1 MIRTT
6 LNWTV
11 KNLKSMYDGKH
22 TLQMDHVIQR
32 QSGQWDGDRLK
43 KSLLIHSIFANYPVP
58 PVYCLKEAIS
68 EKDYSYSIL
77 DGKQRLTT
85 IFDYIDGRYPLDT
98 ETPSVTIDDT
108 VYELGGKYFTDLDTE
123 CQQELLRFKF
133 TIYGFEDA
141 DDDLIEEI
149 FFRLNNSTP
158 LSKPQKAMPL
168 CGVENA
174 KFIKSILSDRFFS
187 EICQF
192 SALQRRKSDD
202 MCTLLQAMML
212 LDNRY
217 EGYEFSSI
225 SADEIMRYAASIKN
239 NYSEEQKNRL
249 YDIIDYLE
257 KVFPEKDKL
266 LKKINIPIV
275 MLAADTAMGDSYDSV
290 KNLYRVGPMYFRQWF
305 SYFFTECYEE
315 YKQYCSSGSIKKEKT
330 LKRIEIMEASL
341 VGYFEL
347 EEADKAEQEPSLPKE
362 DAPADESALTE
373 ECVSAGES
381 VLANEN
387 VSVDESVLADEDA
400 SADESAPTKED
411 SSPKEPTL
419 PDASEPSIDAGLAE
433 SNPTANE
440 TENAVIEE
448 NADSSKDTGYASVAE
463 DAASYTASDQ
473 TAYSK
478 TSEVEEPPEEFTQ
491 DTE

>member
-1 MIRTT
+1 MIKTT

-43 KSLLIHSIFANYPVP
+43 KSLLIHSILANYPVP

-85 IFDYIDGRYPLDT
+85 IFDFIDGRYPLDT
-98 ETPSVTIDDT
+98 ETPAVTIEDA
-108 VYELGGKYFTDLDTE
+108 VYELGGKYFTDLDIE

-202 MCTLLQAMML
+202 MCTLLQGMML

-217 EGYEFSSI
+217 EGYEFTSI

-257 KVFPEKDKL
+257 KVFPEKDKM

-275 MLAADTAMGDSYDSV
+275 MLAADTAMGEGYDSL

-305 SYFFTECYEE
+305 SYFFAECYEE

-341 VGYFEL
+341 VSYFEL
-347 EEADKAEQEPSLPKE
+347 EGTDKTEETEQDTSLSRE
-362 DAPADESALTE
+362 DASPAEESALT
-373 ECVSAGES
+373 
-381 VLANEN
+381 
-387 VSVDESVLADEDA
+387 D
-400 SADESAPTKED
+400 D
-411 SSPKEPTL
+411 STPLT
-419 PDASEPSIDAGLAE
+419 DAGLTEIDPPAD
-433 SNPTANE
+433 E
-440 TENAVIEE
+440 TESAAIEE
-448 NADSSKDTGYASVAE
+448 NAGYASVAE
-463 DAASYTASDQ
+463 ETASYTAPEQ
-473 TAYSK
+473 TGV
-478 TSEVEEPPEEFTQ
+478 SETEAAEEPPDGPIQ
-491 DTE
+491 DTQ

>member
-108 VYELGGKYFTDLDTE
+108 AYELGGKYFTDLDIE

-187 EICQF
+187 DICQF

-202 MCTLLQAMML
+202 MCTLLQSMML

-257 KVFPEKDKL
+257 KVFPEKDKM

-275 MLAADTAMGDSYDSV
+275 MLAADTAMGDGYDPV

-305 SYFFTECYEE
+305 SYFFAECYEE

-330 LKRIEIMEASL
+330 IKRIEIMEASL

-347 EEADKAEQEPSLPKE
+347 KETGMAEQNTALSKE
-362 DAPADESALTE
+362 DVPADEPALTE
-373 ECVSAGES
+373 ENSSLE
-381 VLANEN
+381 EP
-387 VSVDESVLADEDA
+387 
-400 SADESAPTKED
+400 APSD
-411 SSPKEPTL
+411 
-419 PDASEPSIDAGLAE
+419 DSEPSADAGLAE
-433 SNPTANE
+433 SDPATDE
-440 TENAVIEE
+440 TRNAVIEE

>member
-11 KNLKSMYDGKH
+11 KTLKNMYDGKN

-32 QSGQWDGDRLK
+32 QSGQWEGDKLK
-43 KSLLIHSIFANYPVP
+43 KSLLIHSLLANYPVP
-58 PVYCLKEAIS
+58 PVYCLKEAAGG
-68 EKDYSYSIL
+68 KDYSYSIL

-85 IFDYIDGRYPLDT
+85 IFDFIDGRYPIDT
-98 ETPSVTIDDT
+98 ETPAVTIEDA

-217 EGYEFSSI
+217 GSYEFSSI

-275 MLAADTAMGDSYDSV
+275 MLAADTAMGDGYDSL

-305 SYFFTECYEE
+305 SYFFNECYDE
-315 YKQYCSSGSIKKEKT
+315 YKQFCSSGSIKKEKT
-330 LKRIEIMEASL
+330 IKRIEIMEASL

-347 EEADKAEQEPSLPKE
+347 EETGTVAQDTALSKE
-362 DAPADESALTE
+362 ESPADGSALTE
-373 ECVSAGES
+373 E
-381 VLANEN
+381 
-387 VSVDESVLADEDA
+387 
-400 SADESAPTKED
+400 D
-411 SSPKEPTL
+411 SSPEEPA
-419 PDASEPSIDAGLAE
+419 PSDDSEPSTDAGLAE
-433 SNPTANE
+433 SDSTANE
-440 TENAVIEE
+440 AENAVIEE
-448 NADSSKDTGYASVAE
+448 NTGYASVAE
-463 DAASYTASDQ
+463 DTASYTASEQ
-473 TAYSK
+473 TEIHETNEA
-478 TSEVEEPPEEFTQ
+478 EEPPEDPIQ
-491 DTE
+491 DTQ

>member
-1 MIRTT
+1 MIKTT

-11 KNLKSMYDGKH
+11 KNLKSMFDGKH
-22 TLQMDHVIQR
+22 TLQMDHPIQR
-32 QSGQWDGDRLK
+32 QNLQWLDDRLK
-43 KSLLIHSIFANYPVP
+43 RSLLIHSILANYPVP

-85 IFDYIDGRYPLDT
+85 IFDFIDGRYPLDT

-108 VYELGGKYFTDLDTE
+108 VYELGGKYFTDLDIE

-149 FFRLNNSTP
+149 FFRLNSSTP

-202 MCTLLQAMML
+202 MCTLLQGMML

-257 KVFPEKDKL
+257 KVFPEKDKM

-275 MLAADTAMGDSYDSV
+275 MLAADTAMGNGYDPV

-305 SYFFTECYEE
+305 SYFFSECYEE

-347 EEADKAEQEPSLPKE
+347 EESDEAKQEPTSADE
-362 DAPADESALTE
+362 DAPTDKSVLTE
-373 ECVSAGES
+373 K
-381 VLANEN
+381 
-387 VSVDESVLADEDA
+387 DA
-400 SADESAPTKED
+400 SADESTLTEEA
-411 SSPKEPTL
+411 SSPEEPA
-419 PDASEPSIDAGLAE
+419 PSDDSEPSADADLAE
-433 SNPTANE
+433 SDPTVDEAE
-440 TENAVIEE
+440 SVAIEE
-448 NADSSKDTGYASVAE
+448 NAGCASSSE
-463 DAASYTASDQ
+463 DAASHTASDQ
-473 TAYSK
+473 TEYGE
-478 TSEVEEPPEEFTQ
+478 TSEVEEPPEEPTQ
-491 DTE
+491 DTH

>member
-1 MIRTT
+1 MIKTT
-6 LNWTV
+6 LSWTV

-32 QSGQWDGDRLK
+32 QSGQWDGDKLK
-43 KSLLIHSIFANYPVP
+43 KSLLIHSILANYPVP

-85 IFDYIDGRYPLDT
+85 TFDFIDGRYPLDT

-108 VYELGGKYFTDLDTE
+108 VYELGGKYFTDLDVE

-217 EGYEFSSI
+217 EGYEFTSI

-257 KVFPEKDKL
+257 KVFPEKDKM
-266 LKKINIPIV
+266 LKKINIPII
-275 MLAADTAMGDSYDSV
+275 MLAADTAMGEGYDSL

-305 SYFFTECYEE
+305 SYFFAECYEE

-341 VGYFEL
+341 IKYFEL
-347 EEADKAEQEPSLPKE
+347 EETDKAEQDTALSEE

-373 ECVSAGES
+373 EDSP
-381 VLANEN
+381 
-387 VSVDESVLADEDA
+387 VDESALTEEGSSPEEA
-400 SADESAPTKED
+400 APTDD
-411 SSPKEPTL
+411 STPLT
-419 PDASEPSIDAGLAE
+419 DAGLTE
-433 SNPTANE
+433 SEPPADE
-440 TENAVIEE
+440 ADSAAIEE
-448 NADSSKDTGYASVAE
+448 IAGLASASEDT
-463 DAASYTASDQ
+463 ASYTASEQ
-473 TAYSK
+473 TEFSEK
-478 TSEVEEPPEEFTQ
+478 TEAEEPPEGSIQ

>member
-1 MIRTT
+1 MIKTT

-11 KNLKSMYDGKH
+11 KNLKSMFDGKH
-22 TLQMDHVIQR
+22 TLQMDHPIQR
-32 QSGQWDGDRLK
+32 QNLQWLDDRLK
-43 KSLLIHSIFANYPVP
+43 RSLLIHSILANYPVP
-58 PVYCLKEAIS
+58 PVYCLKEPIS

-85 IFDYIDGRYPLDT
+85 IFDFIDGRYPLDT
-98 ETPSVTIDDT
+98 ETPSVTIEDA
-108 VYELGGKYFTDLDTE
+108 VYELGGKYFTDLDIE

-202 MCTLLQAMML
+202 MCTLLQGMML

-257 KVFPEKDKL
+257 KVFPEKDKM

-275 MLAADTAMGDSYDSV
+275 MLAADTAMGEGYDSL

-305 SYFFTECYEE
+305 SYFFAECYEE

-341 VGYFEL
+341 VSYFEL
-347 EEADKAEQEPSLPKE
+347 EGTDKTEETEQDTSLSRE
-362 DAPADESALTE
+362 DASPAEESALT
-373 ECVSAGES
+373 
-381 VLANEN
+381 
-387 VSVDESVLADEDA
+387 D
-400 SADESAPTKED
+400 D
-411 SSPKEPTL
+411 STPLT
-419 PDASEPSIDAGLAE
+419 DAGLTEIDPPAD
-433 SNPTANE
+433 E
-440 TENAVIEE
+440 TESAAIEE
-448 NADSSKDTGYASVAE
+448 NAGYASVAE
-463 DAASYTASDQ
+463 ETASYTAPEQ
-473 TAYSK
+473 TGV
-478 TSEVEEPPEEFTQ
+478 SETEAAEEPPDGPIQ
-491 DTE
+491 DTQ

>member
-1 MIRTT
+1 MIKTT

-68 EKDYSYSIL
+68 DKDYSYSIL

-85 IFDYIDGRYPLDT
+85 IFDFIDGRYPLDT

-108 VYELGGKYFTDLDTE
+108 VYELGGKYFTDLDIE

-217 EGYEFSSI
+217 EGYEFTSI

-257 KVFPEKDKL
+257 KVFPEKDKM

-275 MLAADTAMGDSYDSV
+275 MLAADTAMGDGYDPV
-290 KNLYRVGPMYFRQWF
+290 KNVYRVGPMYFRQWF
-305 SYFFTECYEE
+305 SYFFAECYEE

-347 EEADKAEQEPSLPKE
+347 EETDNAEQDTALSKE
-362 DAPADESALTE
+362 DVPVDESALTE
-373 ECVSAGES
+373 G
-381 VLANEN
+381 
-387 VSVDESVLADEDA
+387 
-400 SADESAPTKED
+400 D
-411 SSPKEPTL
+411 SSPEEAAPTDDSTPL
-419 PDASEPSIDAGLAE
+419 TDAGLTESEPPVDEAE
-433 SNPTANE
+433 SVA
-440 TENAVIEE
+440 IEE
-448 NADSSKDTGYASVAE
+448 NAGCASSSE
-463 DAASYTASDQ
+463 DAASHTASDQ
-473 TAYSK
+473 TEYGE
-478 TSEVEEPPEEFTQ
+478 TSEVEEPPEEPTQ
-491 DTE
+491 DTH

>member
-43 KSLLIHSIFANYPVP
+43 KSLLIHSILANYPVP

-187 EICQF
+187 DICQF

-202 MCTLLQAMML
+202 MCTLLQSMML

-257 KVFPEKDKL
+257 KVFPEKDKM

-275 MLAADTAMGDSYDSV
+275 MLAADTAMGDGYDPV

-305 SYFFTECYEE
+305 SYFFAECYEE

-347 EEADKAEQEPSLPKE
+347 EETGKAEQDTALSKE
-362 DAPADESALTE
+362 DAPADNSALT
-373 ECVSAGES
+373 
-381 VLANEN
+381 
-387 VSVDESVLADEDA
+387 D
-400 SADESAPTKED
+400 KD
-411 SSPKEPTL
+411 SSPAEPA
-419 PDASEPSIDAGLAE
+419 PSDDSEPSMDAGLAE
-433 SNPTANE
+433 SDPATDE
-440 TENAVIEE
+440 TRNAVIEE

-473 TAYSK
+473 TAYSE
-478 TSEVEEPPEEFTQ
+478 TSEVEEPPEDPTQ
-491 DTE
+491 DTD

>member
-1 MIRTT
+1 MIKTT

-11 KNLKSMYDGKH
+11 KNLKSMFDGKH
-22 TLQMDHVIQR
+22 TLQMDHPIQR
-32 QSGQWDGDRLK
+32 QNLQWLDDRLK
-43 KSLLIHSIFANYPVP
+43 RSLLIHSILANYPVP

-85 IFDYIDGRYPLDT
+85 IFDFIDGRYPLDT

-108 VYELGGKYFTDLDTE
+108 VYELGGKYFTDLDVE

-217 EGYEFSSI
+217 EGYEFTSI

-257 KVFPEKDKL
+257 KVFPEKDKM

-275 MLAADTAMGDSYDSV
+275 MLAADTAMGDGYDPV
-290 KNLYRVGPMYFRQWF
+290 KNVYRVGPMYFRQWF
-305 SYFFTECYEE
+305 SYFFAECYEE

-330 LKRIEIMEASL
+330 LKRIEIMESSL

-347 EEADKAEQEPSLPKE
+347 EETDKAEQDTALSEE
-362 DAPADESALTE
+362 DSPADEAVLTEEESSVDESALTE
-373 ECVSAGES
+373 E
-381 VLANEN
+381 
-387 VSVDESVLADEDA
+387 
-400 SADESAPTKED
+400 D
-411 SSPKEPTL
+411 SSPEEPA
-419 PDASEPSIDAGLAE
+419 PSNDSEPSADADLAGSNPPADEAE
-433 SNPTANE
+433 SVA
-440 TENAVIEE
+440 IEE
-448 NADSSKDTGYASVAE
+448 NADTSKNTGYASSSE
-463 DAASYTASDQ
+463 DTTSYITSDQ
-473 TAYSK
+473 TEYSEM
-478 TSEVEEPPEEFTQ
+478 SEVEEPPEELTQ
-491 DTE
+491 VTE

>member
-1 MIRTT
+1 MIKTT

-11 KNLKSMYDGKH
+11 KNLKSMYDGKN

-43 KSLLIHSIFANYPVP
+43 KSLLVHSILANYPVP
-58 PVYCLKEAIS
+58 PIYCLKEAVN

-85 IFDYIDGRYPLDT
+85 TFDYIDGRYPLDA
-98 ETPSVTIDDT
+98 ETPSVVIDD
-108 VYELGGKYFTDLDTE
+108 VIYEIGGKYFTDLDTE
-123 CQQELLRFKF
+123 CQQEILRFKF
-133 TIYGFEDA
+133 TIYGFENA

-202 MCTLLQAMML
+202 MCTLLQSMML
-212 LDNRY
+212 LDSRY
-217 EGYEFSSI
+217 ADYEFSSI
-225 SADEIMRYAASIKN
+225 SADEIMRYASCIKN
-239 NYSEEQKNRL
+239 NYSEKQKERL

-257 KVFPEKDKL
+257 KVFPEKDKM

-275 MLAADTAMGDSYDSV
+275 MLTADTAMGNDYDSA
-290 KNLYRVGPMYFRQWF
+290 KSIYQVGPMYFRQWF
-305 SYFFTECYEE
+305 SYFFDECYED

-330 LKRIEIMEASL
+330 LKRIEVMEQSFRK
-341 VGYFEL
+341 YFEL
-347 EEADKAEQEPSLPKE
+347 EEDASSNEAFLPDDSSSLKDADFVENNSQTNNGTSISDLQEGFRYSSVAEAAASYDTSGQTKAADINEKEQLPEKAEQK
-362 DAPADESALTE
+362 TE
-373 ECVSAGES
+373 
-381 VLANEN
+381 
-387 VSVDESVLADEDA
+387 
-400 SADESAPTKED
+400 
-411 SSPKEPTL
+411 
-419 PDASEPSIDAGLAE
+419 
-433 SNPTANE
+433 
-440 TENAVIEE
+440 
-448 NADSSKDTGYASVAE
+448 
-463 DAASYTASDQ
+463 
-473 TAYSK
+473 
-478 TSEVEEPPEEFTQ
+478 
-491 DTE
+491 

>member
-6 LNWTV
+6 INWTIR
-11 KNLKSMYDGKH
+11 KLKGMYDNKD

-32 QSGQWDGDRLK
+32 QSGQWDGDKLK
-43 KSLLIHSIFANYPVP
+43 KSLLIHSILADYPVP
-58 PVYCLKEAIS
+58 PIYCLKETVS
-68 EKDYSYSIL
+68 EKGFSYSIL

-85 IFDYIDGRYPLDT
+85 VFDYIDGRYPLDA
-98 ETPSVTIDDT
+98 ETPSVVIDDVT
-108 VYELGGKYFTDLDTE
+108 YELGSKYFTDLDTE
-123 CQQELLRFKF
+123 CQQEILNFKF

-202 MCTLLQAMML
+202 MCTLLQSMML

-217 EGYEFSSI
+217 EEYEFASI
-225 SADEIMRYAASIKN
+225 SADEIMRYASHIKN
-239 NYSEEQKNRL
+239 NYSDEQKERL

-257 KVFPEKDKL
+257 KVFPEKDKM

-275 MLAADTAMGDSYDSV
+275 ILAADTAMGNDYNSA
-290 KNLYRVGPMYFRQWF
+290 KNIYRVGPMYFRQWF
-305 SYFFTECYEE
+305 SYFFDECYEE

-330 LKRIEIMEASL
+330 LKRIEIMLASFT
-341 VGYFEL
+341 GYFEL
-347 EEADKAEQEPSLPKE
+347 EDTETEEQPAQDSSLSE
-362 DAPADESALTE
+362 GTLSSDESNL
-373 ECVSAGES
+373 SDDS
-381 VLANEN
+381 IP
-387 VSVDESVLADEDA
+387 LAD
-400 SADESAPTKED
+400 
-411 SSPKEPTL
+411 
-419 PDASEPSIDAGLAE
+419 
-433 SNPTANE
+433 
-440 TENAVIEE
+440 
-448 NADSSKDTGYASVAE
+448 ADSVENDLPPEKDADWQENFEQASVA
-463 DAASYTASDQ
+463 DGTAPYT
-473 TAYSK
+473 
-478 TSEVEEPPEEFTQ
+478 TSEQTESSGTYGEEKPPEEARQ
-491 DTE
+491 YTE